1 MHKLSIAATHANQ
14 NFASESHFL
23 NAPFYLP
30 SLWGSLCKAPLSS
43 SSDSGAFVSVCVRSS
58 FCAHGRFSERLVC
71 QRLHPPPLSSE
82 DARLYC
88 RQESTFLTIKHCE
101 RQFAGALFLSNYLF
115 SFSSFFTFSV
125 ADEWT
130 LLCFSFGNV
139 CFFLKT
145 RMASLLHCGE
155 DAHNKESFNLQCD
168 CQHSKTSA
176 AGGISH

>member
-1 MHKLSIAATHANQ
+1 MHKHSIAATHANQ

-43 SSDSGAFVSVCVRSS
+43 SGDSGAFVSVCVRAS

-71 QRLHPPPLSSE
+71 QRLYPPPLSSD

-101 RQFAGALFLSNYLF
+101 RPFAGALFLSNHFFQYFLCCWWMDFIVLQFWQRVFF
-115 SFSSFFTFSV
+115 SKDKDGFT
-125 ADEWT
+125 APLRRRYT
-130 LLCFSFGNV
+130 
-139 CFFLKT
+139 
-145 RMASLLHCGE
+145 
-155 DAHNKESFNLQCD
+155 Q
-168 CQHSKTSA
+168 Q
-176 AGGISH
+176 GII